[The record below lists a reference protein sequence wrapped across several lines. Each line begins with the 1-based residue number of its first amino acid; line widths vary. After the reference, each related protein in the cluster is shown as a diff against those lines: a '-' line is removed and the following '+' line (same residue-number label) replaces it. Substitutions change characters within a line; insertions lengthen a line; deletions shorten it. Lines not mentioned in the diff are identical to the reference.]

1 MNKINKQ
8 AFTLIEL
15 LVVISI
21 IGILASFSIVS
32 LQGARG
38 RARDAKR
45 VSDIRQIQVALELYY
60 NSYNEYPDSITGSI
74 YRDDDIYMMSVPE
87 APTPADGDCNVISNA
102 FLYTAHDSNN
112 SYTLSFCIG
121 GDTGSLKAG
130 INNAIPN
137 GVIKVN

>member
-1 MNKINKQ
+1 MIKINKQ

-21 IGILASFSIVS
+21 IGILASFSTVS

-60 NSYNEYPDSITGSI
+60 NSYNEYPDNITGTI
-74 YRDDDIYMMSVPE
+74 GYGDNIYMDSVPN
-87 APTPADGDCNVISNA
+87 APTPADGDCDNTSNA
-102 FLYTAHDSNN
+102 FLYTPQDSNA
-112 SYTLSFCIG
+112 SYTISFCLG

-130 INNAIPN
+130 TNNAIPN
-137 GVIKVN
+137 GVIKID

>member
-21 IGILASFSIVS
+21 IGILASFSTVS

-45 VSDIRQIQVALELYY
+45 VSDIRQMQVALELYY
-60 NSYNEYPDSITGSI
+60 NSYNEYPDSITGTI
-74 YRDDDIYMMSVPE
+74 GYGDNIYMASVPD
-87 APTPADGDCNVISNA
+87 APTPADGDCDNTSNT
-102 FLYTAHDSNN
+102 FLYTPQDSNA
-112 SYTLSFCIG
+112 SYTISFCLG
-121 GDTGSLKAG
+121 SDTGSLKAG

-137 GVIKVN
+137 GVIKVD

>member
-1 MNKINKQ
+1 MIKINKQ

-21 IGILASFSIVS
+21 IGILASFSAVS

-60 NSYNEYPDSITGSI
+60 NDYNEYPESITGTI
-74 YRDDDIYMMSVPE
+74 GRDDNIYMMFVPN
-87 APTPADGDCNVISNA
+87 APTPADGDCDNISNA

-112 SYTLSFCIG
+112 SYTLSFCLG
-121 GDTGSLKAG
+121 NDTGSLQAG

-137 GVIKVN
+137 GIIKVD

>member
-1 MNKINKQ
+1 MNIKNKQ

-21 IGILASFSIVS
+21 IGILASFSAVS

-60 NSYNEYPDSITGSI
+60 NDYNEYPESITGTI
-74 YRDDDIYMMSVPE
+74 GRDDNIYMMFVPN
-87 APTPADGDCNVISNA
+87 APTPADGDCDSINNV
-102 FLYTAHDSNN
+102 FLYTAHDSNA
-112 SYTLSFCIG
+112 SYSLSFCLG
-121 GDTGSLKAG
+121 NDTGSLKAG
-130 INNAIPN
+130 VNNAIPN
-137 GVIKVN
+137 AIIKVD